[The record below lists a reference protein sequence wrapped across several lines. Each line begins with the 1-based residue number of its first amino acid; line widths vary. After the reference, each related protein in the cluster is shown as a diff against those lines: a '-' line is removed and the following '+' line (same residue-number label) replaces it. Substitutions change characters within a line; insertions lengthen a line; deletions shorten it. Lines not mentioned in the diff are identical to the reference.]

1 MRYRTELMDEILKSQ
16 TAQRI
21 IDFVAPIYGNGY
33 VALWMFQAIGKP
45 LDAIASFVDSL
56 RDQTIPQTA
65 TWSLPIWEREYG
77 ITPEPAWTDAQRQ
90 ANLVSKMKYI
100 PPVNPA
106 KLAEY
111 ASAAAGV
118 PCEVIENIAKNTFAV
133 VLRANSDTID
143 RAKQAI
149 DEGKPAHLIYI
160 IYVALL
166 RETQADVCAV
176 VAGSRRTVY
185 PDAEVEQWQR
195 TARAVQYAAV
205 TGTKNRTYTEIEV
218 Q

>member
-33 VALWMFQAIGKP
+33 VALWIFQAIGKP

-65 TWSLPIWEREYG
+65 TWSLPIWEQEYG
-77 ITPEPAWTDAQRQ
+77 VTPDPAWTDAQRQ

-118 PCEVIENIAKNTFAV
+118 PCEVIENVAKNTFAV

-149 DEGKPAHLIYI
+149 DEAKPAHLIYI
-160 IYVALL
+160 IYVALQRDTL
-166 RETQADVCAV
+166 ANTYLALAETERKAYP
-176 VAGSRRTVY
+176 TV
-185 PDAEVEQWQR
+185 EV
-195 TARAVQYAAV
+195 
-205 TGTKNRTYTEIEV
+205 NL
-218 Q
+218 

>member
-1 MRYRTELMDEILKSQ
+1 MRYRTELMDEILKSH

-33 VALWMFQAIGKP
+33 VALWMFQSIGKP

-65 TWSLPIWEREYG
+65 TWSLPIWEQEYG
-77 ITPEPAWTDAQRQ
+77 VTPDPAWTDAQRQ

-118 PCEVIENIAKNTFAV
+118 PCEVIENVAKNTFAV

-149 DEGKPAHLIYI
+149 DEAKPAHLIYI
-160 IYVALL
+160 IYVALQRDTL
-166 RETQADVCAV
+166 ANTYLALAETERKA
-176 VAGSRRTVY
+176 Y
-185 PDAEVEQWQR
+185 PKVEV
-195 TARAVQYAAV
+195 
-205 TGTKNRTYTEIEV
+205 NL
-218 Q
+218 

>member
-45 LDAIASFVDSL
+45 LDAIASFIDSL

-65 TWSLPIWEREYG
+65 TWSLPIWEQEYG
-77 ITPEPAWTDAQRQ
+77 VTPDPAWTDTQRQ
-90 ANLVSKMKYI
+90 ANLVAKMKYI

-118 PCEVIENIAKNTFAV
+118 PCEVIENVAKNTFAV

-149 DEGKPAHLIYI
+149 DEAKPAHLIYI
-160 IYVALL
+160 IYVALQRDTL
-166 RETQADVCAV
+166 ANTYLAVAETERKAYP
-176 VAGSRRTVY
+176 TV
-185 PDAEVEQWQR
+185 EV
-195 TARAVQYAAV
+195 
-205 TGTKNRTYTEIEV
+205 KL
-218 Q
+218 